1 MILPRFNSSAP
12 LFQTFERMLSRSR
25 TSAVP
30 RSRARATSSTTW
42 RRQPPASARSSSAH
56 ASENIRQ
63 HRSRNVPD
71 PLVCYPLRIADDAF
85 YPDPDQSAEQKQRR
99 ERHFHVVETP
109 RLRLLGLTII
119 VLLAVLRQA
128 FIPAEESSSLALA
141 IVLFTYAFVS
151 WAVLVKFF
159 DKAGRVRLGT
169 LFLSLD
175 LVTWVI
181 AIYLTGAER
190 SWLFLLLFIRVAD
203 QSSTTFRR
211 ALAFAHL
218 AIALYGLMLLELVFI
233 EHRQIDWPPEIFK
246 LVLLYGASIYVAMTA
261 RTAERLRE
269 RMVGA
274 IRLARDLVAKLQAQS
289 RELEEARRQ
298 AEQASAIKSQFLANM
313 SHEIRTP
320 MNGII
325 GLTALVLD
333 SDLGTE
339 QRELLTMAHGSA
351 TSLLHI
357 INDILD
363 LSKIEAGRL
372 SVDETAFHLRDRLD
386 QTLRPLAVKTKEKR
400 LAFTTAVAPEV
411 PDDLVGDWSRL
422 EQVLINL
429 VGNAIKFTDR
439 GSIAVRLTVDQPTDS
454 SVLLHFA
461 VIDTGIGIA
470 PERQA
475 EIFEAFTQADGSTTR
490 RYGGT
495 GLGLTISRTLVEM
508 MGGRIWLESAPGRGT
523 TFHFTA
529 RVRLE
534 RTRAAG

>member
-1 MILPRFNSSAP
+1 V
-12 LFQTFERMLSRSR
+12 T
-25 TSAVP
+25 
-30 RSRARATSSTTW
+30 
-42 RRQPPASARSSSAH
+42 
-56 ASENIRQ
+56 
-63 HRSRNVPD
+63 
-71 PLVCYPLRIADDAF
+71 LVWYPLRIADDVF

-109 RLRLLGLTII
+109 RLRLLGVTIL
-119 VLLAVLRQA
+119 VLLAVFRQT
-128 FIPAEESSSLALA
+128 FIPAEESHPLALG
-141 IVLFTYAFVS
+141 IVLFTYALVS
-151 WAVLVKFF
+151 WLILARFF

-175 LVTWVI
+175 VVVWVI
-181 AIYLTGAER
+181 AIYLTGGEK
-190 SWLFLLLFIRVAD
+190 SWLFFLLFIRAAD
-203 QSSTTFRR
+203 QANTNFRR

-218 AIALYGLMLLELVFI
+218 GVALYGLMLLELVFV
-233 EHRQIDWPPEIFK
+233 EHRPIDWPPEIFK
-246 LVLLYGASIYVAMTA
+246 LILLYGASLYIAMTA

-269 RMVGA
+269 RMIGA
-274 IRLARDLVAKLQAQS
+274 IRLARELVVKLQAQS

-333 SDLGTE
+333 SDLTTE

-351 TSLLHI
+351 TSLLNI

-372 SVDETAFHLRDRLD
+372 AVDETPFHLRERL
-386 QTLRPLAVKTKEKR
+386 TLTLKPLSVKMQEKG
-400 LAFTTAVAPEV
+400 LAFTTAVSREV
-411 PDDLVGDWSRL
+411 PDELVGDWSRL
-422 EQVLINL
+422 EQILINL
-429 VGNAIKFTDR
+429 VGNAIKFTER
-439 GSIAVRLTVDQPTDS
+439 GSV
-454 SVLLHFA
+454 SVLLTVEERTPESVLLYFA
-461 VIDTGIGIA
+461 VVDTGIGIA
-470 PERQA
+470 LDRQA

-495 GLGLTISRTLVEM
+495 GLGLTISRTLVGL
-508 MGGRIWLESAPGRGT
+508 MGGRIWLESTPGQGT

-529 RVRLE
+529 RVRLPP
-534 RTRAAG
+534 RSV

>member
-1 MILPRFNSSAP
+1 
-12 LFQTFERMLSRSR
+12 
-25 TSAVP
+25 
-30 RSRARATSSTTW
+30 
-42 RRQPPASARSSSAH
+42 
-56 ASENIRQ
+56 
-63 HRSRNVPD
+63 
-71 PLVCYPLRIADDAF
+71 
-85 YPDPDQSAEQKQRR
+85 
-99 ERHFHVVETP
+99 
-109 RLRLLGLTII
+109 
-119 VLLAVLRQA
+119 
-128 FIPAEESSSLALA
+128 
-141 IVLFTYAFVS
+141 
-151 WAVLVKFF
+151 VLVRFF

-274 IRLARDLVAKLQAQS
+274 IRLARELVTRLQAQS

-333 SDLGTE
+333 SDLSTE

-372 SVDETAFHLRDRLD
+372 SVDETAFHLRDRLE
-386 QTLRPLAVKTKEKR
+386 QTLKPLAVKMQEKR
-400 LAFTTAVAPEV
+400 LVFTTTVAPDV

-429 VGNAIKFTDR
+429 VGNALKFTDR
-439 GSIAVRLTVDQPTDS
+439 GSVSVNLSVDDRAETS
-454 SVLLHFA
+454 MLLHFA

-470 PERQA
+470 PNRQA

-495 GLGLTISRTLVEM
+495 GLGLTISRTLVEL

-529 RVRLE
+529 RVRL
-534 RTRAAG
+534 A

>member
-1 MILPRFNSSAP
+1 MIGAILISYA
-12 LFQTFERMLSRSR
+12 
-25 TSAVP
+25 
-30 RSRARATSSTTW
+30 
-42 RRQPPASARSSSAH
+42 
-56 ASENIRQ
+56 
-63 HRSRNVPD
+63 
-71 PLVCYPLRIADDAF
+71 
-85 YPDPDQSAEQKQRR
+85 
-99 ERHFHVVETP
+99 
-109 RLRLLGLTII
+109 LG
-119 VLLAVLRQA
+119 
-128 FIPAEESSSLALA
+128 
-141 IVLFTYAFVS
+141 S
-151 WAVLVKFF
+151 WAILYLFF
-159 DKAGRVRLGT
+159 DKAGRLHLGT
-169 LFLSLD
+169 LFLGLD
-175 LVTWVI
+175 LVVWVI
-181 AIYLTGAER
+181 AIYLTGGEK
-190 SWLFLLLFIRVAD
+190 SWLFFLLFIRAAD
-203 QSSTTFRR
+203 QANTNFRR

-218 AIALYGLMLLELVFI
+218 AVALYGLMLLELTLI
-233 EHRQIDWPPEIFK
+233 EHRTIDWAPETFK
-246 LVLLYGASIYVAMTA
+246 LILLYGASIYVAMTA
-261 RTAERLRE
+261 FTAERLRE

-274 IRLARDLVAKLQAQS
+274 IRLARDLVARLQAQS

-333 SDLGTE
+333 SDLSTE

-372 SVDETAFHLRDRLD
+372 SVDETAFHLRDRLE
-386 QTLRPLAVKTKEKR
+386 QTLKPLAVKMQEKR
-400 LAFTTAVAPEV
+400 LVFTTTVAPDV

-429 VGNAIKFTDR
+429 VGNALKFTDR
-439 GSIAVRLTVDQPTDS
+439 GSVSVNLSVDDRAETS
-454 SVLLHFA
+454 MLLHFA
-461 VIDTGIGIA
+461 VIDTGIRIA
-470 PERQA
+470 PNRQA

-495 GLGLTISRTLVEM
+495 GLGLTISRTLVEL

-529 RVRLE
+529 RVRL
-534 RTRAAG
+534 A

>member
-1 MILPRFNSSAP
+1 MS
-12 LFQTFERMLSRSR
+12 M
-25 TSAVP
+25 
-30 RSRARATSSTTW
+30 
-42 RRQPPASARSSSAH
+42 
-56 ASENIRQ
+56 
-63 HRSRNVPD
+63 
-71 PLVCYPLRIADDAF
+71 
-85 YPDPDQSAEQKQRR
+85 
-99 ERHFHVVETP
+99 
-109 RLRLLGLTII
+109 
-119 VLLAVLRQA
+119 VLLLVVLRQTFVPSA
-128 FIPAEESSSLALA
+128 GEAHPALLGA
-141 IVLFTYAFVS
+141 ILLTYALVS
-151 WAVLVKFF
+151 WVILYAFF
-159 DKAGRVRLGT
+159 DKTGRLNLGT

-175 LVTWVI
+175 VVVWVI
-181 AIYLTGAER
+181 AIYLTGGET
-190 SWLFLLLFIRVAD
+190 SWLFFLLFIRAAD
-203 QSSTTFRR
+203 QSNTNFRR

-218 AIALYGLMLLELVFI
+218 GVALYGLMLLELTLV
-233 EHRQIDWPPEIFK
+233 EHRKIDWAPEIFK
-246 LVLLYGASIYVAMTA
+246 LILLYGASLYVAMTA

-274 IRLARDLVAKLQAQS
+274 IRLARELVAKLQAQS
-289 RELEEARRQ
+289 RELEEARRA

-333 SDLGTE
+333 SDLTTE
-339 QRELLTMAHGSA
+339 QRELLTMAHASA

-372 SVDETAFHLRDRLD
+372 SVDETPFHLRERIS
-386 QTLRPLAVKTKEKR
+386 QTLRPLSVKMQAKG
-400 LAFTTAVAPEV
+400 LAFTTAVSPEV
-411 PDDLVGDWSRL
+411 PDELVGDWSRL

-429 VGNAIKFTDR
+429 VGNAIKFTER
-439 GSIAVRLTVDQPTDS
+439 GSV
-454 SVLLHFA
+454 SVLLTVQEKTADSMLLYFA
-461 VIDTGIGIA
+461 VVDTGIGIA

-508 MGGRIWLESAPGRGT
+508 MGGKIWLESTPGQGT

-529 RVRLE
+529 RLR
-534 RTRAAG
+534 RAAQPQQPRPE